1 MPAVME
7 SGVLTSPQKEWA
19 QWSQDELSNAGL
31 GDARLDAR
39 VVQVL
44 NDFMS
49 APEGSIPRSSGGW
62 PGAKAAYR
70 LFDNAKMDPQVII
83 ERHKLNVLERARGE
97 SLVLAIGD
105 TTMLDHTSHINTD
118 GLGPLGDLDHYGLL
132 FQPTLMVTPQRVPL
146 GLIDLQTWV
155 RSAEDFGK
163 SNEKGASKRPIEEKE
178 SVKWLQSLEATER
191 FQRDLQDEETRV
203 IAVFDREGDVFEVL
217 SEAAGPDTR
226 SGLLVRVAWDRRVD
240 VDHPQKHVW
249 SFMEAQP
256 LASTLTVTVPRQPG
270 SKERQATL
278 AIRFAEVTI
287 RPPKGRPVPDRT
299 PVRIFCVYAH
309 EEDPP
314 KHTEAVSWML
324 FTTEAVR
331 SFDDACSV
339 IHWYTCRWMV
349 EIFFRILKSGC
360 KAEERQLETL
370 ERLERCLTLDSIVA
384 WRVLYL
390 TTIGRELP
398 DLPCSVVFEEH
409 EWKGVWAFLEREV
422 NVPEEPP
429 PLQEVVRMIGRLGGH
444 LGRKQDKEP
453 GPMTIWRG
461 LQRLPDI
468 AGMWLILRES

>member
-1 MPAVME
+1 MPPMMA
-7 SGVLTSPQKEWA
+7 SGVLTPSQQEWA
-19 QWSQDELSNAGL
+19 RWSQDELGKAGL

-39 VVQVL
+39 VVRVL
-44 NDFMS
+44 NDFIS

-62 PGAKAAYR
+62 PGAKATYR
-70 LFDNAKMDPQVII
+70 LFDNPKMDPQVIV
-83 ERHKLNVLERARGE
+83 ERHRLNVLERSRAE
-97 SLVLAIGD
+97 PIVLAIGD
-105 TTMLDHTSHINTD
+105 TTMLDHTSHINTN
-118 GLGPLGDLDHYGLL
+118 GLGPLADLDHHGLL
-132 FQPTLMVTPQRVPL
+132 FHPTLTVTPQRVPL
-146 GLIDLQTWV
+146 GLIDFDTWV
-155 RSAEDFGK
+155 RTEKDFGK

-178 SVKWLQSLEATER
+178 SFKWLRSLVAAER
-191 FQRDLQDEETRV
+191 FQRDLEDEETKV
-203 IAVFDREGDVFEVL
+203 ISVFDREGDVFEVL

-226 SGLLVRVAWDRRVD
+226 SGLLVRVAWDRRVE

-256 LASTLTVTVPRQPG
+256 LAGSLTVTVPRKAG

-287 RPPKGRPVPDRT
+287 RPPRSRPVPDPT

-309 EEDPP
+309 EENPP
-314 KHTEAVSWML
+314 KNTEAVSWML

-331 SFDDACSV
+331 SFDDACTV
-339 IHWYTCRWMV
+339 IQWYTCRWMV

-370 ERLERCLTLDSIVA
+370 ERLQRCLVLDSIVA

-398 DLPCSVVFEEH
+398 DLPCSVIFEEH
-409 EWKGVWAFLEREV
+409 EWKGVWAFLEREG
-422 NVPEEPP
+422 NVPDEPP
-429 PLQEVVRMIGRLGGH
+429 SLQEVVRMIGRLGGH